1 MSSGPRDGAIENRGV
16 RFQPAVQ
23 PNGERVIRLNAKNA
37 SMQEVVDIFSSI
49 LERPVLDRTGLKGE
63 FDFTMEYAAD
73 GDQPLVA
80 LGGPGLFIAF
90 QEQAGLKLEP
100 TRANVD
106 VLIIDH
112 AEKLSEN

>member
-1 MSSGPRDGAIENRGV
+1 
-16 RFQPAVQ
+16 
-23 PNGERVIRLNAKNA
+23 VIRLNAKNA
-37 SMQEVVDIFSSI
+37 SMLEVADIFSSI

-73 GDQPLVA
+73 GDQPLTA
-80 LGGPGLFIAF
+80 LGGPEVFTAF

-100 TRANVD
+100 TRATVD

-112 AEKLSEN
+112 AGKPSGN